1 MMKKCTKCNVN
12 LDIISNTCPLCNSE
26 IKSDKEFDSSY
37 PIIKTVV
44 SKSLFRKVLFFLT
57 CIISLVAIGL
67 NYFLTPSIKWS
78 IFVVLQIFTSYY
90 IFYNILSGRK
100 RVIKLLFVL
109 NLFVSAL
116 SIFWDIYTG
125 FHGWSINYVIPS
137 LCITYGIFMLIL
149 RLVNYYAFR
158 ENSSYIYLNI
168 CLEFVPLLMVSLEKA
183 NLNILVYLSS
193 FFGVLHLLI
202 LLIFDGSS
210 FKDDIVK
217 KLHI

>member
-1 MMKKCTKCNVN
+1 MKKCTKCNVN
-12 LDIISNTCPLCNSE
+12 LDIISNKCPLCNSE
-26 IKSDKEFDSSY
+26 IKNVKDFESSY
-37 PIIKTVV
+37 PKIKNMV

-57 CIISLVAIGL
+57 CIISIVVLIL
-67 NYFLTPSIKWS
+67 NYFLTPSVKWS
-78 IFVVLQIFTSYY
+78 FFVVLQIYASYY

-100 RVIKLLFVL
+100 KVIKLLFVL
-109 NLFVSAL
+109 NLFVSGL
-116 SIFWDIYTG
+116 SVFWDIYTG
-125 FHGWSINYVIPS
+125 FYGWSVNYVIPS

-168 CLEFVPLLMVSLEKA
+168 CLEFVPLIMVFFDKA

-193 FFGVLHLLI
+193 FFGLLHLLI